1 MLFKRYCSDLDS
13 YIEPNSVLIILGPR
27 QVGKTTLLENYLN
40 KSGTKYKLDNG
51 ELLNT
56 QHILGSQDLDI
67 LKNYA
72 EGYDLIAID
81 EAHKIPNIGLNLKIM
96 VDHIPG
102 IRIIATGSSSF
113 DLLGQ
118 VGEPL
123 VGRKKTLKMFP
134 LSQIELNNIHNKAEL
149 TSKLEEWLIYG
160 GYPKVVSTSSRNKK
174 KQLLNELTQ
183 GYMLNDILS
192 FEKVRGSKVLVD
204 LLTLLAFQIG
214 SEVSMNE
221 LGQKLGI
228 NYKTVGRYLDL
239 LEKSFVLFRLSGFS
253 RNLRKEVTRNDK
265 YYFFDNGVRNALISN
280 FNSFDKRNDIGQLWE
295 NFLVVERLKKQEY
308 TNLYSNNYFWR
319 TWDKKEIDWVE
330 ERGGKVFGYE
340 FKWDEQ
346 KAKRV
351 SAPKDFTQNYDAEF
365 ETISLNNYLDFVL

>member
-183 GYMLNDILS
+183 GYMLNDRLIRPA
-192 FEKVRGSKVLVD
+192 KVGVSVAAKEDDKEDED
-204 LLTLLAFQIG
+204 LTPANDDSG
-214 SEVSMNE
+214 VEV
-221 LGQKLGI
+221 
-228 NYKTVGRYLDL
+228 V
-239 LEKSFVLFRLSGFS
+239 
-253 RNLRKEVTRNDK
+253 
-265 YYFFDNGVRNALISN
+265 DNGDAIEAE
-280 FNSFDKRNDIGQLWE
+280 D
-295 NFLVVERLKKQEY
+295 
-308 TNLYSNNYFWR
+308 NNR
-319 TWDKKEIDWVE
+319 DGVDETDDGE
-330 ERGGKVFGYE
+330 E
-340 FKWDEQ
+340 
-346 KAKRV
+346 
-351 SAPKDFTQNYDAEF
+351 T
-365 ETISLNNYLDFVL
+365 LH